1 MVVRATTST
10 TATAP
15 FNVLDVYTGAAVA
28 FSLRRLSGAYS
39 GAAVRV
45 RRSSD
50 NVEQDIGFDA
60 SGNLNES
67 ALTSFIGANSGFITT
82 WYDQSGNSK
91 NAIQTI
97 AASQPRIVNSG
108 VIEKE
113 NNVPIVRLLGA
124 NRMSTA
130 SPVFSTG
137 AASYYVHLIAKSAN
151 TSGGCLFSSGA
162 QSTNALIGA
171 FQLATNIERHVWWA
185 NDIDATSDLT
195 VFKLRTYAYDGTTR
209 YTYINKVTG
218 VAQIMS
224 GKNTASNNLFI
235 GSDING
241 GNIYQGAISELII
254 YNSDLNPQRIAI
266 QNNAISYYGIA

>member
-1 MVVRATTST
+1 MGVRATTST
-10 TATAP
+10 TATVP
-15 FNVLDVYTGAAVA
+15 FGIVDVYSGAAAAYSVRKLRGAYTGAAI
-28 FSLRRLSGAYS
+28 
-39 GAAVRV
+39 RV
-45 RRSSD
+45 RRSND
-50 NVEQDIGFDA
+50 NAEQDIGFTILGD
-60 SGNLNES
+60 LDES
-67 ALTSFIGANSGFITT
+67 ALSTFVGVNSGFITT

-124 NRMSTA
+124 NRMSTT

-151 TSGGCLFSSGA
+151 TSGGCLFSSGS
-162 QSTNALIGA
+162 QYENGFIGA
-171 FQLATNIERHVWWA
+171 FQATPNIERHAWWA
-185 NDIDATSDLT
+185 NDIDAISDLT

-209 YTYINKVTG
+209 YTYINKIVG
-218 VAQIMS
+218 ASQVIS

-235 GSDING
+235 GSNTVG
-241 GNIYQGAISELII
+241 SNIYQGAISELII

-266 QNNAISYYGIA
+266 QDNAMSYYGIV